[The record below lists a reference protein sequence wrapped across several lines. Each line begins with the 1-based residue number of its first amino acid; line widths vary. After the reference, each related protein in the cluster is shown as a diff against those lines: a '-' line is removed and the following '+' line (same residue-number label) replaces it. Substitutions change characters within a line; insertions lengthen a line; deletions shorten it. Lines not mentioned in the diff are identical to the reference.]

1 MSAEESRQAAACA
14 AKFLQ
19 QQAETSALQ
28 PEVRESV
35 EVALQCV
42 QAGYGLQPGELRAA
56 PDLLALLRGTA
67 PPPTDEERA
76 EAELLKTRGND
87 LMKAERAAEALELYT
102 RALRLDSGNA
112 VYFCNR
118 AAAHFKLGAHETA
131 AADCAAAL
139 ALRPDYSKAHGRLGL
154 ALAALGRHREA
165 RASFARAAHLDPE
178 NESYRTNVRLADE
191 KLATESRR
199 GPGGGQ
205 GGVGPELAAMLQ
217 DPALLGLATQMLQ
230 EPAMQQL
237 ISGLVSPGGAAGATG
252 VLEAGQALAQQV
264 QAAHPDL
271 LERLRRQMQPPTAPA
286 TQTPPADG
294 APTQQQPPAP

>member
-1 MSAEESRQAAACA
+1 MSAEESRRAAACA

-19 QQAETSALQ
+19 SQAESGALRA
-28 PEVRESV
+28 EVRESV

-42 QAGYGLQPGELRAA
+42 QAGYGLQAGELQAA
-56 PDLLALLRGTA
+56 PDLVALLRGA
-67 PPPTDEERA
+67 GPPPTDEARA

-139 ALRPDYSKAHGRLGL
+139 ALRPDYGKAHGRLGL

-165 RASFARAAHLDPE
+165 RASFARAAQLDPD

-191 KLATESRR
+191 RLAAESRR
-199 GPGGGQ
+199 GAGAGA

-237 ISGLVSPGGAAGATG
+237 ISGLVAPGGAAGAAG

-271 LERLRRQMQPPTAPA
+271 LDRLRRQMQPPTAAPP
-286 TQTPPADG
+286 TPPADG
-294 APTQQQPPAP
+294 SPGDQQPPAP